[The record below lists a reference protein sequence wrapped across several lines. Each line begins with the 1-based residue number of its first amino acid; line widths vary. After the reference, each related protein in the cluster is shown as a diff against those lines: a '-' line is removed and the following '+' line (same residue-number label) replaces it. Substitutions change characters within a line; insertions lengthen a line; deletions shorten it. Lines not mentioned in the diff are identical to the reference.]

1 MSRWAF
7 YRDETPA
14 SPSLP
19 EAATNN
25 PASHARSAANPWE
38 ASLNIRREFITVG
51 AGKPMNSTRADIAPL
66 PRTPAP
72 LANTGNLPRSVYAA
86 VAGLACLPIGLL
98 WDISHHSTIGRDTF
112 WTPAHIVIQL
122 GGIMPALLF
131 ASIALKTTFRGT
143 QQARDASVSF
153 WGLRAPLGVWVTI
166 WGALAMM
173 TSAPFDDWWH
183 NRYGLDVKIVSP
195 PHAVLGLG
203 MFAVGMGVL
212 LFVFSSQNRAPSEN
226 RTRGGLICAL
236 AAGAMIA
243 LWGDFTTEFTWPNL
257 QHASYFY
264 SVVCTPFPLLLVL
277 AARASKARPAATIA
291 AATYMVLYVA
301 MILLLP
307 LFPAQPK
314 LAPIYHPVDHM
325 LPPAFPLLLIVPAV
339 AIDAIEWL
347 FARVSKTTQNAPSEA
362 PVLRRGWWGDWL
374 LAGAFAV
381 VFLGVVF
388 AVQWPFSGFLLSDA
402 ADNRFFARS
411 GHWPYFAQPGEW
423 MNRFWDFEKDPITFK
438 GMALA
443 FVRAFI
449 SARFGLWLGNYL
461 LRLKR

>member
-1 MSRWAF
+1 M
-7 YRDETPA
+7 
-14 SPSLP
+14 
-19 EAATNN
+19 NN
-25 PASHARSAANPWE
+25 R
-38 ASLNIRREFITVG
+38 LGFITVG
-51 AGKPMNSTRADIAPL
+51 DSKSMNSSFVGTAPSQG
-66 PRTPAP
+66 T
-72 LANTGNLPRSVYAA
+72 LARSGSPEMLPRSAYVA
-86 VAGLACLPIGLL
+86 VAGLACLPVGLL

-122 GGIMPALLF
+122 GGLVPALLF
-131 ASIALKTTFRGT
+131 AAIALKTTFRGT
-143 QQARDASVSF
+143 QETRDAAVSF

-212 LFVFSSQNRAPSEN
+212 LFVFSSQNRAQVGN
-226 RTRGGLICAL
+226 GTRGGLICAL
-236 AAGAMIA
+236 AAGVMIA

-257 QHASYFY
+257 QHSSYFY
-264 SVVCTPFPLLLVL
+264 SVVCTPFPLLLLL
-277 AARASKARPAATIA
+277 AARASRARAAATIA
-291 AATYMVLYVA
+291 AATYMLIYIAV
-301 MILLLP
+301 ILVLP

-325 LPPAFPLLLIVPAV
+325 VPPAFPLLLIAPAV
-339 AIDAIEWL
+339 AIDAIGWL
-347 FARVSKTTQNAPSEA
+347 FARAQKTAQPQRAAPGK
-362 PVLRRGWWGDWL
+362 PVRRRGWWRDWL
-374 LAGAFAV
+374 LAAVFAG
-381 VFLGVVF
+381 VFLAVVF
-388 AVQWPFSGFLLSDA
+388 AVQWPFSTFLLSDA

-423 MNRFWDFEKDPITFK
+423 MNRFWEFEQDPITFK

-443 FVRAFI
+443 FLRAFI
-449 SARFGLWLGNYL
+449 SARIGLLLGSYL

>member
-1 MSRWAF
+1 
-7 YRDETPA
+7 
-14 SPSLP
+14 
-19 EAATNN
+19 
-25 PASHARSAANPWE
+25 
-38 ASLNIRREFITVG
+38 
-51 AGKPMNSTRADIAPL
+51 MNSTRADIAPL
-66 PRTPAP
+66 PRTAV
-72 LANTGNLPRSVYAA
+72 LSASTENLSRSVYAA

-112 WTPAHIVIQL
+112 WTPAHILIQL
-122 GGIMPALLF
+122 GGIVPALLF

-143 QQARDASVSF
+143 QQARDAAVSF
-153 WGLRAPLGVWVTI
+153 WGFRAPLGVWVTI
-166 WGALAMM
+166 WGSLAMM

-212 LFVFSSQNRAPSEN
+212 LFVFSSQNRARGGT

-236 AAGAMIA
+236 AAGVLIA
-243 LWGDFTTEFTWPNL
+243 LWADFTTEFTWPNL

-264 SVVCTPFPLLLVL
+264 RVVCTPFPLLLVL
-277 AARASKARPAATIA
+277 AARASGARA
-291 AATYMVLYVA
+291 AATVAAAVYMLLYIVV
-301 MILLLP
+301 ILALP
-307 LFPAQPK
+307 LFPAHPK

-325 LPPAFPLLLIVPAV
+325 VPPAFPLLLIAPAA
-339 AIDAIEWL
+339 AIDAIERL
-347 FARVSKTTQNAPSEA
+347 FARSSKTPENAPSA
-362 PVLRRGWWGDWL
+362 TPVLRREWWRDWL
-374 LAGAFAV
+374 LAGAFAA

-388 AVQWPFSGFLLSDA
+388 AVQWPFSDFLLSDA

-423 MNRFWDFEKDPITFK
+423 MNRFWDFDSDPITFK

-443 FVRAFI
+443 SLRAFI
-449 SARFGLWLGNYL
+449 SARIGLWLGNYL